1 MSDPVSS
8 VVLMEASRG
17 LSTSRALVAISDA
30 LGAVEHGERAG
41 LSAAVRLELVK
52 DARVVFRRMEALLG
66 VLVAEADAAGA
77 SLVARGT
84 PTTSWLTLD
93 GTPSGE
99 AAGLVFAG
107 QDVTRHQPVQDAA
120 LLGVV
125 SVRQART
132 IAKVMTQLPAGLD
145 TAQQDAAAQVLVDMA
160 GRLDPKRPEKAV
172 REVLQKVAP
181 ASMPTAED
189 EQQRL
194 EAQRIRAFAR
204 RELVFSPD
212 GDGAVRIRGCLPV
225 LEASQLEKLVDA
237 YVEAG
242 RRAARDAKQH
252 DGRATAEVG
261 VPFLDGPAGV
271 AADLLT
277 GHEAVASTA
286 RLRSGIGRSG
296 SSRETVTP
304 GQRRADALMAL
315 VAAHEQ
321 GRRAPG
327 VGGDRPRV
335 VVTMREGELR
345 GRAEQA
351 GVLDNGAQI
360 SAGELR
366 RLCCD
371 ADLTLAVLGSN
382 SEVLDVGTTVRLVTP
397 AIRRAL
403 TLRDKGCVFPGCQ
416 IAADG
421 CEAHHVIPWWAGGKT
436 ALNNLVLL
444 CPHHHALLE
453 PPRFF
458 SGAPPDRWQVRI
470 NDHGMPEIT
479 PPRRLAV
486 PDLIPDVDDGAAVER
501 VRPGKA
507 DSVALGAAQFGGGC
521 VVLVVDSRARPGAP
535 DDASRASGGLVPVLG
550 GDGAGQETDSG
561 LPGADYLPARSER
574 EGVPGAGSVSLTGRL
589 GGLLRAVIASDEQE
603 GKCWVSLEKVSV
615 LVLPAHV
622 APRGPPTFAVGL
634 TTGQPSEWL
643 PAGCRR
649 SGPQILSGR
658 PGRTLQSPEPRLS
671 GDLTEARVW

>member
-1 MSDPVSS
+1 MSEAVSS
-8 VVLMEASRG
+8 VVCMEASRG
-17 LSTSRALVAISDA
+17 LSTGRALVAISDA

-52 DARVVFRRMEALLG
+52 DARDVFRRLEALLG

-132 IAKVMTQLPAGLD
+132 IAKVMKQLPADLD
-145 TAQQDAAAQVLVDMA
+145 PAQQDAAAQLLVDMA
-160 GRLDPKRPEKAV
+160 GRLDPKRPDKAV
-172 REVLQKVAP
+172 REVLERVAP

-194 EAQRIRAFAR
+194 EAQRRRAFAR

-261 VPFLDGPAGV
+261 APFLDGPAGV

-277 GHEAVASTA
+277 GPEAVASTA
-286 RLRSGIGRSG
+286 LLRSGIGRSG

-345 GRAEQA
+345 ERAEQA
-351 GVLDNGAQI
+351 GVLDNGAEI
-360 SAGELR
+360 SAGDLR

-371 ADLTLAVLGSN
+371 ADLTLAVLGTG

-397 AIRRAL
+397 AIRGAL
-403 TLRDKGCVFPGCQ
+403 TLRDKGCCFPGCD

-436 ALNNLVLL
+436 ALNNLVLV
-444 CPHHHALLE
+444 CPHHHALVE
-453 PPRFF
+453 PPRFW
-458 SGAPPDRWQVRI
+458 SGAPPDRWQVQI
-470 NDHGMPEIT
+470 NDHGMPEIS
-479 PPRRLAV
+479 PPRRLNQELRDGGAV
-486 PDLIPDVDDGAAVER
+486 VGRLAA
-501 VRPGKA
+501 GGQ
-507 DSVALGAAQFGGGC
+507 SVALE
-521 VVLVVDSRARPGAP
+521 SK
-535 DDASRASGGLVPVLG
+535 
-550 GDGAGQETDSG
+550 
-561 LPGADYLPARSER
+561 
-574 EGVPGAGSVSLTGRL
+574 RL
-589 GGLLRAVIASDEQE
+589 GGVCIGRVEPVDDDGTSRQEPDHRPMALDVATGAGFEQE
-603 GKCWVSLEKVSV
+603 ATLASGHAGVDDAGRPQEGSEAVSV
-615 LVLPAHV
+615 ESDCAGRKRRCARVSVATSDAGRGQERSHVSVQATAGDCVPLHQRRVRRTGLDDDAAQVLHAHV
-622 APRGPPTFAVGL
+622 PGRGPP
-634 TTGQPSEWL
+634 PST
-643 PAGCRR
+643 A
-649 SGPQILSGR
+649 
-658 PGRTLQSPEPRLS
+658 
-671 GDLTEARVW
+671 A